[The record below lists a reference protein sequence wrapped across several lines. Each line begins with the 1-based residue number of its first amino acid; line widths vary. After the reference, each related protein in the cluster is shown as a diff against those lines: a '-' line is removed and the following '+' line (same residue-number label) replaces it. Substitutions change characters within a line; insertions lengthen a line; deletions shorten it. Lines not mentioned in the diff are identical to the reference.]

1 MMTIVLAGEPWLLRG
16 SRARDGP
23 GQPYKPPPQHER
35 RPEDVGGSA
44 ADVADKAANNARL
57 EETMAATVARFSLKS
72 AANAAFIAWALTQSM
87 AFHFEQARKTEAAAG
102 AQKADGTEDDAM
114 DDRQCRHQRG

>member
-1 MMTIVLAGEPWLLRG
+1 
-16 SRARDGP
+16 
-23 GQPYKPPPQHER
+23 
-35 RPEDVGGSA
+35 
-44 ADVADKAANNARL
+44 
-57 EETMAATVARFSLKS
+57 MAATVARFSLKS

-114 DDRQCRHQRG
+114 DDGKRRHQRGGQGQHQHDEQQGSPPTAKRTTVSTATTTKRSW